1 MCTNIASQKKPK
13 HQELR
18 SCDKRRNRS
27 LARVRVRAEHAI
39 AGVKICRI
47 TKDVFRN
54 LADGLSD
61 LAMWVATGLHNFRRA
76 RRHYRHKCSNAY
88 FE

>member
-1 MCTNIASQKKPK
+1 LKPGEKRTNRK
-13 HQELR
+13 
-18 SCDKRRNRS
+18 
-27 LARVRVRAEHAI
+27 LARLRVRAEHAI
-39 AGVKICRI
+39 AGIKICRI

-61 LAMWVATGLHNFRRA
+61 RAMNIATGLHNLRRI
-76 RRHYRHKCSNAY
+76 RRRYRRKRSNAY

>member
-1 MCTNIASQKKPK
+1 LTPAQ
-13 HQELR
+13 
-18 SCDKRRNRS
+18 KRRNRQ
-27 LARVRVRAEHAI
+27 LARVRVRAEHAL

-54 LADGLSD
+54 LTDELSD
-61 LAMWVATGLHNFRRA
+61 LTMSIATGLHNFRRA
-76 RRHYRHKCSNAY
+76 RRRYRHKHSNAY

>member
-1 MCTNIASQKKPK
+1 MRPG
-13 HQELR
+13 
-18 SCDKRRNRS
+18 DKRHNRK

-39 AGVKICRI
+39 AGIKICRI

-54 LADGLSD
+54 LADGSSD
-61 LAMWVATGLHNFRRA
+61 LAMTIAASLHNFRRA
-76 RRHYRHKCSNAY
+76 RRRYRHKTTNAY

>member
-1 MCTNIASQKKPK
+1 
-13 HQELR
+13 
-18 SCDKRRNRS
+18 

-39 AGVKICRI
+39 AGIKTCRI

-54 LADGLSD
+54 LADGSSD
-61 LAMWVATGLHNFRRA
+61 LAMRSATGLHNFRRA
-76 RRHYRHKCSNAY
+76 RRRFRHKSSNAY